1 MSTTFTEA
9 DYENS
14 VIELFQNMGYQHVY
28 GPDIERDFYSP
39 LYNDILTEYI
49 HRLNP
54 SLPEEAISDA
64 MYKLQNYENGDLMQK
79 NEVFMDY
86 LQHGIPVRYTNNGE
100 QCSSLAYLVDYKNV
114 DNNSFIVANQWTYIE
129 NSNKR
134 PDIIL
139 FVNGLPVVLVELKSP
154 SREETDASEGYA
166 QIRNYI
172 HEIPSMFIYN
182 CISVISDQLTSKA
195 GTITSGEDRFMEWK
209 TKDGNYENT
218 QYAQFDTFFEGMFER
233 QRLLD
238 IIKNFICFSDEGL
251 KKYKILAGYHQYFAV
266 KKAVEMAKKATVSDG
281 KGGVFWHT
289 QGSGKSL
296 SMVFYAHL
304 LQEAL
309 DSPTIVVITDRNDLD
324 DQLFGQFAK
333 CSSFLRQVPVHAT
346 CRKLGPNSSKD
357 DIGLK
362 DWLDGRQANGII
374 FTTMQKFEEADEPLT
389 ERRNIIVMAD
399 EAHRGQYGLKEKVK
413 IVENNNGDKE
423 AKIVTGTA
431 RIIRNCIPNATYVGF
446 TGTPISMKD
455 RSTREVFGDYIDIY
469 DMTQAVEDGATRP
482 VYYESRVIKLKLDDA
497 TLKLIDTEYDLM
509 AENADAE
516 VVEKSKKQL
525 GQMEAILGNDKTIH
539 SLVEDILDHYENNR
553 ANLLTGKA
561 MIVAYSRS
569 IAMKIYK
576 EILKLR
582 PGWTEKVGVVMTD
595 SNKDPEEWK
604 EIIGNK
610 RHKDEMAKKFKDNES
625 PLKIAIVVD
634 MWLTGFDVPSL
645 ATMYVYKPMKGY
657 NLMQAIARVNRVFK
671 DKEGG
676 LVVDYVGIAS
686 ALKEAMNDYTS
697 RDKKN
702 YGDTDVAKVAYP
714 KFIEKLSVCQDF
726 FHGYDYSKFMTGTDL
741 ERSKAISGGVNFIVD
756 IHKEKDRTEFLKE
769 ALMLRQALSL
779 CSSMVEESLRI
790 EAAFFESV
798 RVLVMRLINQ
808 GHDKKI
814 SLPEMNARINELL
827 KASIKSDGVI
837 NLFSD
842 VSQNFSL
849 FDPKFLEEVSK
860 MKEKNLAVELLK
872 KLIAE
877 QVQIYR
883 RTNVVKSE
891 KFSEIIQEAMNRY
904 LNGMLTNEQV
914 IEELLNLAKQI
925 AAAQKE
931 GDKLGLTADELAFYD
946 ALTKP
951 QAIKDFYE
959 NEELVAITKELADT
973 LRKNRTIDWQKRDSA
988 RARMR
993 MMIKKLLKKHRY
1005 PPEGMDD
1012 AVQTVM
1018 TQCELWTDNNDM
1030 DMGREEADT
1039 KAYSHKTASYDDINT
1054 SYVVNGMAAEKTMNY
1069 QS

>member
-1 MSTTFTEA
+1 MSTIFTEA

-14 VIELFQNMGYQHVY
+14 LIELFQNMGYEYVY
-28 GPDIERDFYSP
+28 GPEVERDFYSP
-39 LYNDILTEYI
+39 LYNDVLIEYM

-64 MYKLQNYENGDLMQK
+64 LYKLKNYDNGDIVQK
-79 NEVFMDY
+79 NEAFMEY
-86 LQHGIPVRYTNNGE
+86 IQNGIPVRYTVDGE
-100 QCSSLAYLVDYKNV
+100 QASSIAYIVDYKNI
-114 DNNSFIVANQWTYIE
+114 DNNSFIVANQWTFIE

-139 FVNGLPVVLVELKSP
+139 FVNGLPVVLIELKSP
-154 SREETDASEGYA
+154 SREETDASEGYV

-209 TKDGNYENT
+209 TKDGSYENT
-218 QYAQFDTFFEGMFER
+218 QYAQFDTFFEGMFDR
-233 QRLLD
+233 ARLLD

-266 KKAVEMAKKATVSDG
+266 NKAIEMAKKATVTDG

-333 CSSFLRQVPVHAT
+333 CSKFLRQMPVHAT
-346 CRKLGPNSSKD
+346 CRKLGKNASKD

-374 FTTMQKFEEADEPLT
+374 FTTMQKFEESEEPLS

-413 IVENNNGDKE
+413 MVKDEDGNEE
-423 AKIVTGTA
+423 AKIVIGTA
-431 RIIRNCIPNATYVGF
+431 RIIRNCLPNATYVGF

-482 VYYESRVIKLKLDDA
+482 VYYESRVIKLKLDEN
-497 TLKLIDTEYDLM
+497 TLKLIDAEYDLM

-516 VVEKSKKQL
+516 VVQKSKKQL
-525 GQMEAILGNDKTIH
+525 GQMEAILGNDKTIN

-553 ANLLTGKA
+553 ENLLTGKA

-576 EILKLR
+576 KILELR
-582 PGWTEKVGVVMTD
+582 PDWTEKIGVVMTD

-610 RHKDEMAKKFKDNES
+610 RHKDEMAKKFKDNNS
-625 PLKIAIVVD
+625 QLKIAIVVD

-714 KFIEKLSVCQDF
+714 KFLEKLSICQDF
-726 FHGYDYSKFMTGTDL
+726 FYGYDYSKFMSGTDL
-741 ERSKAISGGVNFIVD
+741 ERSRTISGGVNFIVD
-756 IHKEKDRTEFLKE
+756 IHKEDRTEFLKE
-769 ALMLRQALSL
+769 ALLLRQALSL
-779 CSSMVEESLRI
+779 CSSMVEESVRV

-798 RVLVMRLINQ
+798 RVLVMRLMNQ
-808 GHDKKI
+808 GHGKKI

-877 QVQIYR
+877 QVRIYR

-891 KFSEIIQEAMNRY
+891 KFSKLIQEAMNRY

-931 GDKLGLTADELAFYD
+931 GEKLGLTADELAFYD

-959 NEELVAITKELADT
+959 NEELIAITKELADT

-993 MMIKKLLKKHRY
+993 MMIKKLLKKHKY

-1018 TQCELWTDNNDM
+1018 NQCELWTDNNDM
-1030 DMGREEADT
+1030 IQEKDEINLNSKVHSFNEEKNFMLVAESQT
-1039 KAYSHKTASYDDINT
+1039 KY
-1054 SYVVNGMAAEKTMNY
+1054 GQE
-1069 QS
+1069 